1 VAAGQSPLYAE
12 VPARAAVNTE
22 VRIDRRSARARS
34 GGTWVVV
41 AALAAGAVV
50 TLYRNAVVHAAARS
64 VGQEAAYL
72 NLETALGGPSFGT
85 PRAVEKMADSSRA
98 LLESIAAA
106 PSAPVP
112 AAVAPAATSE
122 SAAPAPVAAAKT
134 EEPARPAA
142 LPAAT
147 SVKPAA
153 ASGATRPV
161 SASMPRSPAA
171 SKEPAPVFKAPKKK
185 SKGNEYDPLNP
196 NL

>member
-1 VAAGQSPLYAE
+1 
-12 VPARAAVNTE
+12 VPARAAVDTE
-22 VRIDRRSARARS
+22 IRIGRRGGRARS

-106 PSAPVP
+106 PSAP
-112 AAVAPAATSE
+112 APAAAPLETSTPE
-122 SAAPAPVAAAKT
+122 SAAPPPVAAAKA

-142 LPAAT
+142 ALPT
-147 SVKPAA
+147 SSPARPAA

-161 SASMPRSPAA
+161 SASVPRSPAA

-185 SKGNEYDPLNP
+185 TKGNEYDPLNP